1 MLETYLQDLA
11 EVVNLDCG
19 SANCEGVTKV
29 ANIMKRHF
37 DSIGFATELVD
48 LGPKA
53 GKGLFA
59 TNKPGAEK
67 FDIMFNAHLDTVFP
81 DGTAAARPF
90 KVEDGKVTGPGCA
103 DCKAGVIAIFH
114 ALKNARKED
123 LDRLAIAVCYNPDE
137 EISSLSSRE
146 WLQQMASKCKRAIV
160 CEPGRAT
167 GAFVRSRKGRSV
179 WNVVVHG
186 VAAHA
191 GNNPQTAAARFWLPL
206 TSPSPSPTFRISKA
220 RVRA

>member
-59 TNKPGAEK
+59 TNKPYLHIK
-67 FDIMFNAHLDTVFP
+67 
-81 DGTAAARPF
+81 
-90 KVEDGKVTGPGCA
+90 K
-103 DCKAGVIAIFH
+103 
-114 ALKNARKED
+114 RKD
-123 LDRLAIAVCYNPDE
+123 HYSAYDPRHPTHVCH
-137 EISSLSSRE
+137 
-146 WLQQMASKCKRAIV
+146 K
-160 CEPGRAT
+160 
-167 GAFVRSRKGRSV
+167 
-179 WNVVVHG
+179 
-186 VAAHA
+186 
-191 GNNPQTAAARFWLPL
+191 
-206 TSPSPSPTFRISKA
+206 
-220 RVRA
+220 

>member
-67 FDIMFNAHLDTVFP
+67 FDIM
-81 DGTAAARPF
+81 
-90 KVEDGKVTGPGCA
+90 
-103 DCKAGVIAIFH
+103 
-114 ALKNARKED
+114 
-123 LDRLAIAVCYNPDE
+123 
-137 EISSLSSRE
+137 
-146 WLQQMASKCKRAIV
+146 
-160 CEPGRAT
+160 
-167 GAFVRSRKGRSV
+167 
-179 WNVVVHG
+179 
-186 VAAHA
+186 
-191 GNNPQTAAARFWLPL
+191 L
-206 TSPSPSPTFRISKA
+206 TSTPCFPTVPPPHAPSRLKT
-220 RVRA
+220 VR

>member
-90 KVEDGKVTGPGCA
+90 KVEDGKKVRFAKSTGE
-103 DCKAGVIAIFH
+103 VI
-114 ALKNARKED
+114 D
-123 LDRLAIAVCYNPDE
+123 LSLIH
-137 EISSLSSRE
+137 IS
-146 WLQQMASKCKRAIV
+146 
-160 CEPGRAT
+160 EPTR
-167 GAFVRSRKGRSV
+167 
-179 WNVVVHG
+179 
-186 VAAHA
+186 
-191 GNNPQTAAARFWLPL
+191 P
-206 TSPSPSPTFRISKA
+206 
-220 RVRA
+220 

>member
-53 GKGLFA
+53 DKGLFA

-90 KVEDGKVTGPGCA
+90 KVEDGKKVRFAKSTGE
-103 DCKAGVIAIFH
+103 VI
-114 ALKNARKED
+114 D
-123 LDRLAIAVCYNPDE
+123 
-137 EISSLSSRE
+137 
-146 WLQQMASKCKRAIV
+146 
-160 CEPGRAT
+160 
-167 GAFVRSRKGRSV
+167 
-179 WNVVVHG
+179 
-186 VAAHA
+186 
-191 GNNPQTAAARFWLPL
+191 
-206 TSPSPSPTFRISKA
+206 
-220 RVRA
+220 

>member
-59 TNKPGAEK
+59 TNKLCLRRTSPVPK
-67 FDIMFNAHLDTVFP
+67 
-81 DGTAAARPF
+81 
-90 KVEDGKVTGPGCA
+90 
-103 DCKAGVIAIFH
+103 
-114 ALKNARKED
+114 
-123 LDRLAIAVCYNPDE
+123 
-137 EISSLSSRE
+137 SSTSCS
-146 WLQQMASKCKRAIV
+146 M
-160 CEPGRAT
+160 
-167 GAFVRSRKGRSV
+167 
-179 WNVVVHG
+179 
-186 VAAHA
+186 
-191 GNNPQTAAARFWLPL
+191 L
-206 TSPSPSPTFRISKA
+206 TSTPFFPTVPPPHVPSRLKTA
-220 RVRA
+220 R

>member
-11 EVVNLDCG
+11 QVVNLDCG

-81 DGTAAARPF
+81 RRYRRRT
-90 KVEDGKVTGPGCA
+90 
-103 DCKAGVIAIFH
+103 
-114 ALKNARKED
+114 
-123 LDRLAIAVCYNPDE
+123 
-137 EISSLSSRE
+137 SL
-146 WLQQMASKCKRAIV
+146 Q
-160 CEPGRAT
+160 G
-167 GAFVRSRKGRSV
+167 
-179 WNVVVHG
+179 
-186 VAAHA
+186 
-191 GNNPQTAAARFWLPL
+191 
-206 TSPSPSPTFRISKA
+206 
-220 RVRA
+220 

>member
-67 FDIMFNAHLDTVFP
+67 VRHHVQCSP
-81 DGTAAARPF
+81 RHR
-90 KVEDGKVTGPGCA
+90 V
-103 DCKAGVIAIFH
+103 
-114 ALKNARKED
+114 
-123 LDRLAIAVCYNPDE
+123 
-137 EISSLSSRE
+137 SRRYRRRTP
-146 WLQQMASKCKRAIV
+146 LQ
-160 CEPGRAT
+160 G
-167 GAFVRSRKGRSV
+167 
-179 WNVVVHG
+179 
-186 VAAHA
+186 
-191 GNNPQTAAARFWLPL
+191 
-206 TSPSPSPTFRISKA
+206 
-220 RVRA
+220 

>member
-59 TNKPGAEK
+59 TNKP
-67 FDIMFNAHLDTVFP
+67 V
-81 DGTAAARPF
+81 
-90 KVEDGKVTGPGCA
+90 
-103 DCKAGVIAIFH
+103 
-114 ALKNARKED
+114 RK
-123 LDRLAIAVCYNPDE
+123 
-137 EISSLSSRE
+137 SSRSCS
-146 WLQQMASKCKRAIV
+146 M
-160 CEPGRAT
+160 
-167 GAFVRSRKGRSV
+167 
-179 WNVVVHG
+179 
-186 VAAHA
+186 
-191 GNNPQTAAARFWLPL
+191 L
-206 TSPSPSPTFRISKA
+206 TSTPCFPTVPPPHAPSRLKTA
-220 RVRA
+220 R